1 MKKILLLLSLV
12 AFYFTNAQTPNY
24 AWGRMFGNNQN
35 LYVYDN
41 ATDAFGNVYL
51 TGEYSGTV
59 DFDPGAGTS
68 NETANATG
76 GRDIFI
82 LKLDTSG
89 ALSWV
94 KTYGGTGIDF
104 GQRIAV
110 DNSGNIYVGG
120 RFQNAVT
127 FTGFGGFSSNG
138 GYDGFLLK
146 MDATGTLQWVLDLSG
161 GGTEGFLGITTDAS
175 GNLYTAGFFNTATAT
190 LGGLNS
196 TWTTLTRAGA
206 STNYD
211 FFVAKYNAN
220 GERMW
225 SNTTGA
231 GYDEIPYGITLTDDD
246 KVVTVGSFI
255 GTSVD
260 FNPGAAS
267 NLLYSNSNSTTT
279 GFIQVLEASNGNFS
293 WARSLGSS
301 SNDTVLDVASAN
313 NNIYVTGYF
322 AGPQAD
328 FNTTGSG
335 GGDILN
341 RTGSI
346 DSFVAKYTSSST
358 FVWVKQIRGTTGSDN
373 RGSSIAVKGNPE
385 RVYTSGTFTSLVYL
399 NPTSSAS
406 ISSFGAKDSYIASY
420 DDAGT
425 YLWGGSLKSMDNDD
439 AWGISVDD
447 NYNVYMSGYTASGNF
462 AINPFSNSTVPNNS
476 TTGNDVYVI
485 KLEQPNACIVNIPDT
500 NFKNYLVNN
509 TAINTNGDT
518 EIQCGEAQA
527 FTGNLNCNNL
537 NIADL
542 TGIETFTSLTGLLV
556 ANNQLTSLDISQNTA
571 LVTLNCGNNGL
582 LNLDVSQNINL
593 ENLYCFQ
600 NQLTV
605 LDVSNNTSLLLLG
618 CYDNQLT
625 GLNVS
630 ANLVLVNLNCDSNS
644 ISALDVSTN
653 TNLQSL
659 YCNLNQLTS
668 LDISQNNDI
677 LYLQCSDNQMTIL
690 NLANGNNAMIQGFNA
705 TNNSSLT
712 CIQIDAAFTPP
723 SNGTW
728 DKDVTANYSDDCA
741 ALGSDDFQI
750 TSLISVYPNPVQ
762 NIVAIQSKKE
772 LARIELYTITGQKI
786 PINVIDN
793 NMDMSRLSTG
803 LYVLKATTI
812 DGDAIV
818 KKIIKQ

>member
-1 MKKILLLLSLV
+1 
-12 AFYFTNAQTPNY
+12 
-24 AWGRMFGNNQN
+24 
-35 LYVYDN
+35 
-41 ATDAFGNVYL
+41 
-51 TGEYSGTV
+51 
-59 DFDPGAGTS
+59 
-68 NETANATG
+68 
-76 GRDIFI
+76 
-82 LKLDTSG
+82 
-89 ALSWV
+89 
-94 KTYGGTGIDF
+94 
-104 GQRIAV
+104 
-110 DNSGNIYVGG
+110 
-120 RFQNAVT
+120 
-127 FTGFGGFSSNG
+127 
-138 GYDGFLLK
+138 
-146 MDATGTLQWVLDLSG
+146 
-161 GGTEGFLGITTDAS
+161 
-175 GNLYTAGFFNTATAT
+175 
-190 LGGLNS
+190 
-196 TWTTLTRAGA
+196 
-206 STNYD
+206 
-211 FFVAKYNAN
+211 
-220 GERMW
+220 MW
-225 SNTTGA
+225 SNATGA
-231 GYDEIPYGITLTDDD
+231 GYDEIPYGIALTDDD

-260 FNPGAAS
+260 FNPGVAS
-267 NLLYSNSNSTTT
+267 NLLYSNSNSTST
-279 GFIQVLEASNGNFS
+279 GFIQVLEAGNGNFS

-385 RVYTSGTFTSLVYL
+385 RVYTTGTFTSLVYL

-485 KLEQPNACIVNIPDT
+485 KLEQPNACIVTIPDA

-527 FTGNLNCNNL
+527 FTGTIDCSSSS
-537 NIADL
+537 ISDM
-542 TGIETFTSLTGLLV
+542 TGIEAFTSLTSLLCHNNAIGTLNV
-556 ANNQLTSLDISQNTA
+556 STLTALTNLECFQNSLTAIDLSNNTALTLLNIRYNQLTSLN
-571 LVTLNCGNNGL
+571 
-582 LNLDVSQNINL
+582 
-593 ENLYCFQ
+593 
-600 NQLTV
+600 
-605 LDVSNNTSLLLLG
+605 VSNNANLTYIGCHYNQITSLDLS
-618 CYDNQLT
+618 NNTQLT
-625 GLNVS
+625 E
-630 ANLVLVNLNCDSNS
+630 
-644 ISALDVSTN
+644 
-653 TNLQSL
+653 L
-659 YCNLNQLTS
+659 YCNDNNLSTLNV
-668 LDISQNNDI
+668 NN
-677 LYLQCSDNQMTIL
+677 T
-690 NLANGNNAMIQGFNA
+690 NNANFIGFNA

-728 DKDVTANYSDDCA
+728 VKDVTASYSDDCA
-741 ALGSDDFQI
+741 ALGSDDFEI

-762 NIVAIQSKKE
+762 NRVTIQSKKE
-772 LARIELYTITGQKI
+772 LERIELYTLSGQKI
-786 PINVIDN
+786 PMNIIDN
-793 NMDMSRLSTG
+793 NMDMSLLSNG

>member
-12 AFYFTNAQTPNY
+12 TFYFANAQTPNY
-24 AWGRMFGNNQN
+24 AWGRTFGNNQN
-35 LYVYDN
+35 LFVYDN
-41 ATDAFGNVYL
+41 ATDANGNVYL

-68 NETANATG
+68 NQTANATG

-82 LKLDTSG
+82 LKLDASG

-146 MDATGTLQWVLDLSG
+146 MDTAGTLQWVLDLSG

-175 GNLYTAGFFNTATAT
+175 GNLYTAGFFNTASAT

-196 TWTTLTRAGA
+196 TFTTLTRAGA
-206 STNYD
+206 SANYD

-260 FNPGAAS
+260 FNPGAGS
-267 NLLYSNSNSTTT
+267 NLLYSNSNSTST
-279 GFIQVLEASNGNFS
+279 GFIQVLEAGNGNFS

-322 AGPQAD
+322 AGPQDD

-346 DSFVAKYTSSST
+346 DSFVAKYTSTST

-385 RVYTSGTFTSLVYL
+385 RVYTTGTFTSLVYL

-406 ISSFGAKDSYIASY
+406 ISSFGAKDSYISSY

-425 YLWGGSLKSMDNDD
+425 YLWGGSVKSMDNDD

-447 NYNVYMSGYTASGNF
+447 NYNVFMSGYTASGNF

-485 KLEQPNACIVNIPDT
+485 KLEQPNACIVSIPDA
-500 NFKNYLVNN
+500 NFKNYLINN

-518 EIQCGEAQA
+518 EIQCSEASA
-527 FTGNLNCNNL
+527 FTGTIDCSSSS
-537 NIADL
+537 ISDM
-542 TGIETFTSLTGLLV
+542 TGIEAFTLLASLLCHNNSIGTLNVSTLTALTNLECFQNSLTAIDLSNNTALTILSIRE
-556 ANNQLTSLDISQNTA
+556 NQLTSLD
-571 LVTLNCGNNGL
+571 
-582 LNLDVSQNINL
+582 
-593 ENLYCFQ
+593 
-600 NQLTV
+600 
-605 LDVSNNTSLLLLG
+605 VSNN
-618 CYDNQLT
+618 
-625 GLNVS
+625 
-630 ANLVLVNLNCDSNS
+630 VNLTYIGCH
-644 ISALDVSTN
+644 
-653 TNLQSL
+653 
-659 YCNLNQLTS
+659 YNQLTS
-668 LDISQNNDI
+668 LDVTNNTQLTE
-677 LYLQCSDNQMTIL
+677 LYCNDNNLSTL
-690 NLANGNNAMIQGFNA
+690 NVNNTNNANFIGFNA

-728 DKDVTANYSDDCA
+728 VKDVTASYSDNCA
-741 ALGSDDFQI
+741 ALSSDDFEI
-750 TSLISVYPNPVQ
+750 TTTISVYPNPVQ
-762 NIVAIQSKKE
+762 NRITIQSKKE
-772 LARIELYTITGQKI
+772 LAKIELYTLSGQKI
-786 PINVIDN
+786 PMNVIDN
-793 NMDMSRLSTG
+793 NMDMSVLSGG